1 MKTPRTPCCF
11 QRGAELPRRFR
22 RGAGRLAAF
31 FLLAAAP
38 AFAADAGYTL
48 GVPGAPVLRIGGNAE
63 ANAWLAA
70 NPNYPAMSIVAPGGG
85 AAALSAREVAGA
97 DQAMLAASE
106 AGFPI
111 ERTKPEYYL
120 GDVVEPPLDV
130 DWAATYDRF
139 LTPPTVASSSR
150 SAAPA
155 SSPGSSPAARSSR

>member
-1 MKTPRTPCCF
+1 M
-11 QRGAELPRRFR
+11 RRSDV
-22 RGAGRLAAF
+22 
-31 FLLAAAP
+31 
-38 AFAADAGYTL
+38 AAD
-48 GVPGAPVLRIGGNAE
+48 
-63 ANAWLAA
+63 NAWLAA

-120 GDVVEPPLDV
+120 GDRRRTSTGPPPTT
-130 DWAATYDRF
+130 ASSPTAPRASSS
-139 LTPPTVASSSR
+139 TPPTAASSSR